1 MRRLNSK
8 NLGLAFILKIVFN
21 DKKMLITSIQKYK
34 KMCYVFFFFF
44 FLSNLGFELQ
54 QVSVK
59 PISVAHEL
67 KDDARV
73 YKCDFPAYR
82 CFICSTKTNYL
93 QKIKIEK

>member
-1 MRRLNSK
+1 MTKKCLLRAYK
-8 NLGLAFILKIVFN
+8 NIKRCATF
-21 DKKMLITSIQKYK
+21 
-34 KMCYVFFFFF
+34 FFFFF